1 MPELGRILAHA
12 PRTCEKKSFESP
24 FLPTGQNIS
33 LQRCL
38 RPRNAERDLLLLL
51 RCEHVVTSSRRHVVT
66 SSRRHVVTSSRRQAR
81 DVLDHHRIFEPNC
94 PLLAVTC
101 PYPYLQSTKRAKM
114 TTDIDMTNANGA
126 QAVNGVHI
134 DEVRGVGDRLA
145 DFSDLVRPP
154 SRAPLSRYSLVCTRA
169 CLSSTR
175 TYTLASWRSMA
186 RRACV
191 AWPQATC

>member
-1 MPELGRILAHA
+1 MADLGESCLSLAGSWPTLLA
-12 PRTCEKKSFESP
+12 PARRRVS
-24 FLPTGQNIS
+24 S
-33 LQRCL
+33 LL
-38 RPRNAERDLLLLL
+38 
-51 RCEHVVTSSRRHVVT
+51 SSRPARIFPFSDVSDRETRSETFFFSSGANT

-94 PLLAVTC
+94 PLLPVTC

-126 QAVNGVHI
+126 LAGNGVHI

-191 AWPQATC
+191 AWPPATC

>member
-1 MPELGRILAHA
+1 MPDPG
-12 PRTCEKKSFESP
+12 PRSSHLREEEEFP
-24 FLPTGQNIS
+24 FLRTGQNIS

-66 SSRRHVVTSSRRQAR
+66 SSRRQAR

-94 PLLAVTC
+94 PLLPVTC
-101 PYPYLQSTKRAKM
+101 PSPCLQSTKRAKM

-191 AWPQATC
+191 AWPPATC

>member
-1 MPELGRILAHA
+1 MSQTEKRGARPSSS
-12 PRTCEKKSFESP
+12 PQVRT
-24 FLPTGQNIS
+24 
-33 LQRCL
+33 R
-38 RPRNAERDLLLLL
+38 R
-51 RCEHVVTSSRRHVVT
+51 HVVTSSRRHVVT

-81 DVLDHHRIFEPNC
+81 DHRIFEPNC
-94 PLLAVTC
+94 PLLPVTC
-101 PYPYLQSTKRAKM
+101 PSPCVQSTKRAKM

-191 AWPQATC
+191 AWPPATC